1 MGKSGRTG
9 PSRAWYV
16 LPGLLLLAALTLAG
30 FGLSSFV
37 HFVRS
42 DLRFYQ
48 PESSISVTSDGF
60 TLYTEDGAATR
71 AADVRCTAVGPAGAV
86 SLRPISGRVAWS
98 NNAGTFVAIASTP
111 RDVPP
116 GRYVIQ
122 CSTEMTG
129 SDLPL
134 YVGPRLDLAAV
145 GQLVAFGI
153 VAPLFLGVCAA
164 VLFAILAILRYRA
177 HRRAIS
183 ALTPT
188 A

>member
-1 MGKSGRTG
+1 MGTSGKTG

-16 LPGLLLLAALTLAG
+16 LPAVLLLAALTLAG

-42 DLRFYQ
+42 DLHSYQ

-60 TLYTEDGAATR
+60 TLYTEDGATTE
-71 AADVRCTAVGPAGAV
+71 AAGPRCTAVGPAGV
-86 SLRPISGRVAWS
+86 VPLLPISGRVAWS

-129 SDLPL
+129 GSP
-134 YVGPRLDLAAV
+134 
-145 GQLVAFGI
+145 
-153 VAPLFLGVCAA
+153 
-164 VLFAILAILRYRA
+164 
-177 HRRAIS
+177 
-183 ALTPT
+183 TPMP
-188 A
+188 